1 MARQQSSP
9 VKVHLKNTPSILNLT
24 WSDGEKTEISGVS
37 LRRFCACSG
46 CRSRQVIGTEI
57 ITDSGEIQNIKL
69 MGSTGLQ
76 IVFADGH
83 DRGVFPWAYIYAIA
97 NGGALDFLASQ
108 VKKFINSKLAGY
120 F

>member
-1 MARQQSSP
+1 MARQQSPP

-97 NGGALDFLASQ
+97 NGGALDFLAS
-108 VKKFINSKLAGY
+108 
-120 F
+120 